1 MSGDEAQAVRYAVTD
16 AVATLTMDQ
25 PHNRNALTPA
35 LMAGLAQGLEA
46 ALADEA
52 VGVIVL
58 TNHGPAFCAGADL
71 SGGSPAGPAGGKR
84 RTARRD
90 GLADLLAAIQ
100 DSTKPVVARIAG
112 HCMGGGVGLAAA
124 CDISIA
130 EDMAKFGFTE
140 VRVGVAP
147 AIISVV
153 CLPKLRRADALEL
166 FLSGERISAARAA
179 EVGLIT
185 RAVPAA
191 DLDGEV
197 VTVVGKLLAG
207 RPVGPGRGEAAGV
220 HDPRDGPGGGV
231 HPDHRGLPGAVRLG
245 RGRRGDGRLPGE
257 AAPVLGA
264 ASPALRVPAR
274 PPRLVPLVLIT
285 AGPAGLACEHGS
297 TRCYGSRGQGRLRP
311 VSSTGTSGCT
321 GTRACTSWMA
331 RRYRPT
337 SASTPP

>member
-1 MSGDEAQAVRYAVTD
+1 MSDEAVRYAVD
-16 AVATLTMDQ
+16 GAVATLTMDQ

-35 LMAGLAQGLEA
+35 LMSGLARGLDV

-58 TNHGPAFCAGADL
+58 TNTGPAFCAGADL
-71 SGGSPAGPAGGKR
+71 SGGTPGVTGGGKR
-84 RTARRD
+84 RGARRD
-90 GLADLLAAIQ
+90 GLGDLLAALQ

-112 HCMGGGVGLAAA
+112 HCVAGGMGLAAA

-130 EDMAKFGFTE
+130 DDAARFGFTE

-191 DLDGEV
+191 DLDAEV
-197 VTVVGKLLAG
+197 AAMVAKVLAG
-207 RPVGPGRGEAAGV
+207 GPSALAAAKRLVYTIPGMSREAAFTRATEVSQALFASAEAAEGMAAF
-220 HDPRDGPGGGV
+220 REK
-231 HPDHRGLPGAVRLG
+231 
-245 RGRRGDGRLPGE
+245 RLPSW
-257 AAPVLGA
+257 AP
-264 ASPALRVPAR
+264 P
-274 PPRLVPLVLIT
+274 
-285 AGPAGLACEHGS
+285 
-297 TRCYGSRGQGRLRP
+297 
-311 VSSTGTSGCT
+311 
-321 GTRACTSWMA
+321 
-331 RRYRPT
+331 
-337 SASTPP
+337 SAS

>member
-1 MSGDEAQAVRYAVTD
+1 MAVGDEAVRYVVTE

-25 PHNRNALTPA
+25 QHNRNALTPA
-35 LMAGLAQGLEA
+35 LMAGLTDGLEA
-46 ALADEA
+46 ALADES

-71 SGGSPAGPAGGKR
+71 SGGSPAGPAAGKR

-130 EDMAKFGFTE
+130 EDAAKFGFTE

-191 DLDGEV
+191 DLDAEV

-207 RPVGPGRGEAAGV
+207 GPSALAAAKRLVYTIPGMDREAAFTRTTEVSQALFASAEAAEGMAAF
-220 HDPRDGPGGGV
+220 REK
-231 HPDHRGLPGAVRLG
+231 
-245 RGRRGDGRLPGE
+245 RLPSW
-257 AAPVLGA
+257 AP
-264 ASPALRVPAR
+264 PAQ
-274 PPRLVPLVLIT
+274 
-285 AGPAGLACEHGS
+285 S
-297 TRCYGSRGQGRLRP
+297 
-311 VSSTGTSGCT
+311 
-321 GTRACTSWMA
+321 
-331 RRYRPT
+331 
-337 SASTPP
+337 